1 MFNLLIIVVM
11 VGILVTLGSALY
23 FFVRDGGTTDRMVTS
38 LGVRVVLGVMLL
50 GLLALGFMYNLG

>member
-38 LGVRVVLGVMLL
+38 LGVRAVLGVMLL

>member
-11 VGILVTLGSALY
+11 VGILVTLASALF
-23 FFVRDGGTTDRMVTS
+23 FFVKDGTTDRMVTS
-38 LGVRVVLGVMLL
+38 LGIRAALGVMLL

>member
-38 LGVRVVLGVMLL
+38 LGVRAVLGVMLL
-50 GLLALGFMYNLG
+50 GLLAFGFMYNLG